1 MNLFFLWFIIL
12 FVNPKNSFG
21 KFTESQRKLL
31 DKKFSALRDQLNLS
45 EFNNNSTRLLQIDN
59 DKREILNPPKFSSR
73 NIRAACDNGKGNYG
87 INSFNFMA
95 FVLLTYNVVA
105 NVNVSVIFFIYFF
118 LYVVEKLVI
127 NLMFFLSSMQ

>member
-31 DKKFSALRDQLNLS
+31 AKKFSALRDQLNLS
-45 EFNNNSTRLLQIDN
+45 EFNNNNSTRLLQIDN
-59 DKREILNPPKFSSR
+59 NKREILNPPKFSSR

-105 NVNVSVIFFIYFF
+105 N
-118 LYVVEKLVI
+118 EKLDP
-127 NLMFFLSSMQ
+127 NR

>member
-1 MNLFFLWFIIL
+1 MNLFFLWFVIL

-21 KFTESQRKLL
+21 KFTESQRKVLS
-31 DKKFSALRDQLNLS
+31 KKFSALRDQLNLS

-59 DKREILNPPKFSSR
+59 DTKRKILNPPKFSSR

-105 NVNVSVIFFIYFF
+105 NVNVSVIF
-118 LYVVEKLVI
+118 
-127 NLMFFLSSMQ
+127 

>member
-1 MNLFFLWFIIL
+1 MNLFFLSFIL
-12 FVNPKNSFG
+12 FINPKISLG

-31 DKKFSALRDQLNLS
+31 SKKFSALREQLNLS
-45 EFNNNSTRLLQIDN
+45 EVKNSSILLHNKFN
-59 DKREILNPPKFSSR
+59 KREILNPPNFSR

-105 NVNVSVIFFIYFF
+105 NVNVSDNSPHPLKFQIKLLIFSIF
-118 LYVVEKLVI
+118 
-127 NLMFFLSSMQ
+127 

>member
-1 MNLFFLWFIIL
+1 MNLFFLWFVIL

-21 KFTESQRKLL
+21 KFTKSQRKLL
-31 DKKFSALRDQLNLS
+31 SEKFSALRDQLNLS

-59 DKREILNPPKFSSR
+59 DTKRKILNPPKFSSR

-105 NVNVSVIFFIYFF
+105 NVNVSVIF
-118 LYVVEKLVI
+118 
-127 NLMFFLSSMQ
+127 

>member
-31 DKKFSALRDQLNLS
+31 SKKFSALREQLNLS
-45 EFNNNSTRLLQIDN
+45 EVKNSSILLHNKFN
-59 DKREILNPPKFSSR
+59 KREILNPPNFSR

-105 NVNVSVIFFIYFF
+105 NVNVSD
-118 LYVVEKLVI
+118 
-127 NLMFFLSSMQ
+127 NSPTP

>member
-31 DKKFSALRDQLNLS
+31 AKKFSALRDQLNLS
-45 EFNNNSTRLLQIDN
+45 EFNNNNSTRLLQIDN
-59 DKREILNPPKFSSR
+59 NKREILNPPKFSSR

-105 NVNVSVIFFIYFF
+105 NVNVSVIFF
-118 LYVVEKLVI
+118 
-127 NLMFFLSSMQ
+127 